1 MSLSYL
7 TADTLSLSGIDGR
20 AIFGCFFVS
29 HFVQVQDSL
38 GAIYLVWILALKPS
52 FNCSLLFRAFINF
65 IYTLQVSI
73 FKDSIPFHFC
83 LQTTSIYMSVLGYLI
98 KLVY

>member
-65 IYTLQVSI
+65 YLYPTSFYIQGL
-73 FKDSIPFHFC
+73 FPFHFC